1 LIPLLKSKENIHM
14 TVYRR
19 LTSYLVLCCANI
31 PLWAQ
36 PKAPRADL
44 VLLENI
50 PVPNWTT
57 SGSTQANFDLF
68 AFNPRTRI
76 MYVADRTNKSITAI
90 DASINQVIG
99 LVTLPSLGSTNGV
112 VVAPELQSLVATD
125 GQSNVF
131 VYDLRLPA
139 KAPDQYVIPNITG
152 GTDALDYDPLNRTV
166 YVINGNAPYYMTGID
181 LVNHKVASQL
191 LLPGSPELMR
201 FNPADGQIYQVITD
215 NDNKNAGAGVYV
227 FDPVANAITAKYL
240 TSDCVPHGIDIDPVT
255 DVAVL
260 GCGTNQAQ
268 VAMDLTS
275 GQIIKRFPDV
285 TGTDLLQFN
294 PSTRR
299 FYTASSGN
307 VSTTTGCPSDS
318 TKSTPVIGVFSSPGL
333 GRAKEDGVECAGR
346 TSHGLGVDPIDDFVY
361 VGTRQFPV
369 NRLDPTSGKPG
380 VLVFYD
386 PTSRSN
392 VSLPSIADLTSNSAF
407 GTVQFT
413 RDHGIVRS
421 KANVGFSTGTAA
433 LVNVPTT
440 SGNEVVP
447 CGAVQ
452 NGTATCKG
460 PLTGTPLIGATV
472 TLAVDGSPAA
482 RGTIYQDKLRN

>member
-1 LIPLLKSKENIHM
+1 M
-14 TVYRR
+14 TLYPR
-19 LTSYLVLCCANI
+19 LASCIALCYASL
-31 PLWAQ
+31 PLWGWQ
-36 PKAPRADL
+36 MESRSDL
-44 VLLENI
+44 VYQQNI

-90 DASINQVIG
+90 DASVNQVIG
-99 LVTLPSLGSTNGV
+99 LTPLPSLGSTNGV
-112 VVAPELQSLVATD
+112 VIAPELQALVATD

-131 VYDLRLPA
+131 VYDLRVPD
-139 KAPDQYVIPNITG
+139 KAPDTYVIPNITA

-166 YVINGNAPYYMTGID
+166 YVINGTAPYYMTGID
-181 LVNHKVASQL
+181 LLNRKVSTQL

-201 FNPADGQIYQVITD
+201 FNPVDGLIYQVITD
-215 NDNKNAGAGVYV
+215 SDNKNAGAGVYV

-255 DVAVL
+255 NVAML

-268 VAMDLTS
+268 IAMDLTN
-275 GQIIKRFPDV
+275 GQIIKRFTGV

-307 VSTTTGCPSDS
+307 VSTTTGCPTDT
-318 TKSTPVIGVFSSPGL
+318 TKSIPVIGVFSSPGA
-333 GRAKEDGVECAGR
+333 GRAKDDGVECAGR
-346 TSHGLGVDPIDDFVY
+346 NSHGLGVDPIDNFIY

-369 NRLDPTSGKPG
+369 NPLDPNTGQPG

-386 PTSRSN
+386 PSSRSD

-407 GTVQFT
+407 GTVQFI
-413 RDHGIVRS
+413 RDHGIVRV
-421 KANVGFSTGTAA
+421 KAFVGFSTGTVA

-440 SGNEVVP
+440 SGNEVVT

-452 NGTATCKG
+452 NGTASCAG
-460 PLTGTPLIGATV
+460 PLSGTPLIGATAM
-472 TLAVDGSPAA
+472 LAVDGAPAA
-482 RGTIYQDKLRN
+482 KGTIYRDKLSN

>member
-1 LIPLLKSKENIHM
+1 M
-14 TVYRR
+14 TIYSR
-19 LTSYLVLCCANI
+19 LAGCIVLCCASI
-31 PLWAQ
+31 PLWGWQMAS
-36 PKAPRADL
+36 RSDL
-44 VLLENI
+44 VFQQNI

-57 SGSTQANFDLF
+57 TGSTQANFDLF

-76 MYVADRTNKSITAI
+76 MYVADRTNKSVTAI

-99 LVTLPSLGSTNGV
+99 LIALPSLGSTNGV
-112 VVAPELQSLVATD
+112 VIAPELQLLVVTD
-125 GQSNVF
+125 GQNNVF

-139 KAPDQYVIPNITG
+139 KAPDQYVIPNITS

-166 YVINGNAPYYMTGID
+166 YVINGTAPYYMTGID

-201 FNPADGQIYQVITD
+201 FNPTDGQIYQVITD

-240 TSDCVPHGIDIDPVT
+240 TSDCVPHGIDIDPVS
-255 DVAVL
+255 DVAIV
-260 GCGTNQAQ
+260 GCGTDQAQ
-268 VAMDLTS
+268 IAMDLTS
-275 GQIIKRFPDV
+275 GNIIKRFPDV

-294 PSTRR
+294 PGTRR

-307 VSTTTGCPSDS
+307 VSTTSGCPTDS
-318 TKSTPVIGVFSSPGL
+318 TKSIPVIGIFSSPGM
-333 GRAKEDGVECAGR
+333 GSAKEDGVECAGR
-346 TSHGLGVDPIDDFVY
+346 NSHGLGVDPIDNFIY
-361 VGTRQFPV
+361 VGSRQFPV
-369 NRLDPTSGKPG
+369 NPLDPSTGQSG

-386 PTSRSN
+386 PSPRSD
-392 VSLPSIADLTSNSAF
+392 VRLPSIADLTSDSAF

-413 RDHGIVRS
+413 RNFGIVRL
-421 KANVGFSTGTAA
+421 KARVGFPSGTVA

-440 SGNEVVP
+440 SGNEVVT

-452 NGTATCKG
+452 NGATSCEG
-460 PLTGTPLIGATV
+460 PLSGSPLIGATV
-472 TLAVDGSPAA
+472 TLAVDGVPVAH
-482 RGTIYQDKLRN
+482 GTIYRDKLRD

>member
-1 LIPLLKSKENIHM
+1 M
-14 TVYRR
+14 TVYVR
-19 LTSYLVLCCANI
+19 LASCLGLCCANI
-31 PLWAQ
+31 LLWGSSADQ
-36 PKAPRADL
+36 PNAPRADL
-44 VLLENI
+44 VFLQNI

-57 SGSTQANFDLF
+57 TGSMQANFDLF

-99 LVTLPSLGSTNGV
+99 LIALPSLGSTNGV
-112 VVAPELQSLVATD
+112 VVAPELQSLAVTD
-125 GQSNVF
+125 GQNNLF

-139 KAPDQYVIPNITG
+139 KAPNQYVIPNITG

-166 YVINGNAPYYMTGID
+166 YVINGTAPYYMTGID

-201 FNPADGQIYQVITD
+201 FNPVDGQIYQVITD
-215 NDNKNAGAGVYV
+215 SDNKNAGAGVYV
-227 FDPVANAITAKYL
+227 FDPVTNAITAKYL
-240 TSDCVPHGIDIDPVT
+240 TPDCVPHGIDIDPVT
-255 DVAVL
+255 DVALL

-268 VAMDLTS
+268 VAMDLMS
-275 GQIIKRFPDV
+275 GQIIKRFPNV

-318 TKSTPVIGVFSSPGL
+318 TKSIPVIGVFNSPGL
-333 GRAKEDGVECAGR
+333 GMAKEEGVECAGR
-346 TSHGLGVDPIDDFVY
+346 NSHGLGVDPIDDFVY
-361 VGTRQFPV
+361 VGSRQFPV
-369 NRLDPTSGKPG
+369 NPLDPNSGKPG

-392 VSLPSIADLTSNSAF
+392 VSLPSIAVLTANSAF

-413 RDHGIVRS
+413 RNHGIVRL
-421 KANVGFSTGTAA
+421 KAYVGSTSGTVE

-447 CGAVQ
+447 CATAENGA
-452 NGTATCKG
+452 TSCEG
-460 PLTGTPLIGATV
+460 PLSGTPLIGATV
-472 TLAVDGSPAA
+472 TLAIDGAPAA
-482 RGTIYQDKLRN
+482 RGTIYQDKLSN

>member
-1 LIPLLKSKENIHM
+1 M
-14 TVYRR
+14 TINPRVVTC
-19 LTSYLVLCCANI
+19 LTLFCTGIAGVGSA
-31 PLWAQ
+31 AET
-36 PKAPRADL
+36 KTAPRSDL
-44 VLLENI
+44 ILLQNI
-50 PVPNWTT
+50 PVPNWTNT
-57 SGSTQANFDLF
+57 GSTQANFDLF

-99 LVTLPSLGSTNGV
+99 LIPLPSLGSTNAV
-112 VVAPELQSLVATD
+112 VVAPELQNLVVTD
-125 GQSNVF
+125 GQNNVF
-131 VYDLRLPA
+131 VYDLRVPA
-139 KAPDQYVIPNITG
+139 KAPDQYVIPNITS

-166 YVINGNAPYYMTGID
+166 YVINGSAPYYMTGID
-181 LVNHKVASQL
+181 LVNHKIASQL

-201 FNPADGQIYQVITD
+201 FNAVDGQIYQVITD
-215 NDNKNAGAGVYV
+215 SDNKNAGAGVYV

-255 DVAVL
+255 DVATL

-268 VAMDLTS
+268 VAMDLTT

-307 VSTTTGCPSDS
+307 VSTTTGCPTDT
-318 TKSTPVIGVFSSPGL
+318 TKSVPVIGVFSSPGL

-346 TSHGLGVDPIDDFVY
+346 GSHGLGVDPIDDFVY
-361 VGTRQFPV
+361 VGSRQFPV
-369 NRLDPTSGKPG
+369 NSLNPNTGQVG

-386 PTSRSN
+386 PTPRSN

-407 GTVQFT
+407 GTVQFVL
-413 RDHGIVRS
+413 DHNIVRMT
-421 KANVGFSTGTAA
+421 AYVGFSTGTSA
-433 LVNVPTT
+433 LVNVPTIA
-440 SGNEVVP
+440 GNEVVT

-452 NGTATCKG
+452 NGTATCEG
-460 PLTGTPLIGATV
+460 PLSGSPLVGATV
-472 TLAVDGSPAA
+472 TLAVDGAPAA
-482 RGTIYQDKLRN
+482 HGTISRDKLDN